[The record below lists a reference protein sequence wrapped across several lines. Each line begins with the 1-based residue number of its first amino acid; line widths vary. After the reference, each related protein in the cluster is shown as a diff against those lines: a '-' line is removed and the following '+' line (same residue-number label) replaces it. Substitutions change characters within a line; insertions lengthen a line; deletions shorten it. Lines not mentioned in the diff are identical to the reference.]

1 MPNPVMPDPVST
13 DPFMIDG
20 DGHIMEEP
28 NDIWTPDRIDFDRWG
43 EWVPRKE
50 VADEIYETIHV
61 GGVVRGGGRELQDR
75 MAAAVG
81 MTPREFY
88 DLLEGLRRP
97 GGHEPKARLADMD
110 ADGIDAV
117 VLYPSLAMF
126 FGPTDEIPALHDV
139 EFVADCQRAYNDW
152 LAEFCAYEPSRLF
165 GVAATPLQDVPRACA
180 EVEHAVGRGLR
191 AVFVRPSAYVDELP
205 LNHHVYDDFWSTCER
220 LGVPVAFHPAVHVDT
235 PGACRK
241 FGLVAVSENTS
252 VTNMAMDEI
261 HGGSA
266 LGQAVGNPVD
276 MIVTMG
282 RMFMGGVCERF
293 PRLRLIFLESS
304 GGWLPSMLE
313 RMDEQ
318 VEAFPLERRW
328 LSLLPSEYFA
338 RQCYVSFEPEE
349 WNVAAAAEKLG
360 TDRILWASDYPHP
373 EYHPGVIDELRERIE
388 PLSPADRARILGGN
402 AIECYGLDA
411 FRAPISR

>member
-1 MPNPVMPDPVST
+1 MAGMQVV
-13 DPFMIDG
+13 DG

-28 NDIWTPDRIDFDRWG
+28 NDIWTAERIDHDRWG
-43 EWVPRKE
+43 EWVPHKTVE
-50 VADEIYETIHV
+50 DEIYETTYV
-61 GGVVRGGGRELQDR
+61 GGVVRGGGRELHDQ
-75 MAAAVG
+75 MSAAVG

-88 DLLEGLRRP
+88 NLMEGLRRP
-97 GGHEPKARLADMD
+97 GGHEPKARVADLD

-126 FGPTDEIPALHDV
+126 FGPTDEIAALHDND
-139 EFVADCQRAYNDW
+139 FVVDCQRAYNDW
-152 LAEFCAYEPSRLF
+152 LAAFCAYEPARLF
-165 GVAATPLQDVPRACA
+165 GVAAVPLQDIPRACA
-180 EVEHAVGRGLR
+180 EVEHAVDIGLR
-191 AVFVRPSAYVDELP
+191 GVFVRPSAYVDDLP

-220 LGVPVAFHPAVHVDT
+220 LGVPVAFHPGVHVDT

-241 FGLVAVSENTS
+241 FGLVLTSENTTI
-252 VTNMAMDEI
+252 TNMAMDEI

-266 LGQAVGNPVD
+266 LGQAVGNTVD

-282 RMFMGGVCERF
+282 RLLMGGVCERF
-293 PRLRLIFLESS
+293 PALKLVFLESS
-304 GGWLPSMLE
+304 GGWVPSVLE

-318 VEAFPLERRW
+318 VQAFPLEKRW

-349 WNVAAAAEKLG
+349 WNLAAAAEKLG

-373 EYHPGVIDELRERIE
+373 EYHPGVVDELRERIA
-388 PLSPADRARILGGN
+388 PLADADRARVLAGN
-402 AIECYGLDA
+402 AIECYGLPD
-411 FRAPISR
+411 S